1 MMYKILAIALL
12 FITPLF
18 SIILTK
24 FFGLRKRGLLFTDL
38 ALVFYAIE
46 AVWLSGIFFTHLI
59 LPAYLLLLALLAIG
73 VTCFLLFRSK
83 KAFGYKRFFKLFWRL
98 GFLATLAFYL
108 VEVVLIFLT
117 A

>member
-1 MMYKILAIALL
+1 MMYKILAVALL

-18 SIILTK
+18 ALILTK
-24 FFGLRKRGLLFTDL
+24 LFGLRKRGVLFTDL

-46 AVWLSGIFFTHLI
+46 SVWLSSLFFTHLI

-73 VTCFLLFRSK
+73 LVIFMLYRRK
-83 KAFGYKRFFKLFWRL
+83 KPFTYRHFFKLFWRM

-108 VEVVLIFLT
+108 VELVLIFLT

>member
-1 MMYKILAIALL
+1 MIYKILAVALL
-12 FITPLF
+12 FITPF
-18 SIILTK
+18 FAVILTK
-24 FFGLRKRGLLFTDL
+24 LFGLRKRGLLFTDL
-38 ALVFYAIE
+38 ALVFYAVE
-46 AVWLSGIFFTHLI
+46 AVWLSSLFFTHLI

-73 VTCFLLFRSK
+73 VTFFLLFRSK

-108 VEVVLIFLT
+108 VELALIFLT